1 MAAGMDWQKLLIVD
15 DDFIARE
22 VLNGTLSG
30 SYKTLLATQGE
41 EALALARQELP
52 DLILLDVMMPK
63 MDGYEVCARLKADS
77 ETRDIPVIF
86 VTALDRLRDEAKGF
100 ACGAVDY
107 IAKPIRPE
115 LVKTR
120 VRTHLELSRHRRHLE
135 ELVVERSAALHSS
148 QEDIKLKEQELKQ
161 LFETMGEIL
170 SSRDHYTSEHALRVA
185 AISVRLGR
193 YLGLG
198 EPEQKVLELGC
209 LVHDIGK
216 VAIPDDVLL
225 KPGRFDQQDRRIM
238 EFHPLVGAQLFS
250 KRLADARITAIILQH
265 HERLDGSGY
274 PHGLR
279 GEEIGE
285 LVRIVAVADVYEALI
300 ARRPYKRPML
310 REKALAILR
319 DEVRQG
325 KMEGRVVE
333 ALEVISA
340 DWDPLA
346 ITVDYAAAYV
356 EDIELFRQKAYFRE
370 PLSDYYNYRYL
381 LFLDEVK
388 LLPKLGDQ
396 YHLIKTDFVKLKE
409 FNQKVGY
416 AKVDQLLDS
425 IGVTLH
431 RAVQRVNA
439 ELGAAENLIM
449 LFRRGSDYLI
459 YAGCADCRLTMLLE
473 ELSGHLQAIKEE
485 WGLQTG
491 VINQRFGADHP
502 LSEALGVIF
511 V

>member
-1 MAAGMDWQKLLIVD
+1 MESGIDCQKLLIVD

-30 SYKTLLATQGE
+30 CYKTLMATEGE
-41 EALALARQELP
+41 EALVMAQRERP

-63 MDGYEVCARLKADS
+63 MDGYEVCTRLKADAA
-77 ETRDIPVIF
+77 TRDIPVIF

-120 VRTHLELSRHRRHLE
+120 VRTHLELAQHRQNLE
-135 ELVVERSAALHSS
+135 ALVVERSEALVAS
-148 QEDIKLKEQELKQ
+148 QQNIKLKEIELKR

-193 YLGLG
+193 HLGLS
-198 EPEQKVLELGC
+198 EEDLKILELGC

-250 KRLADARITAIILQH
+250 KRIADERITAIILQH

-274 PHGLR
+274 PYGLK
-279 GEEIGE
+279 GDEILD
-285 LVRIVAVADVYEALI
+285 LVRIVGVADVYEALI
-300 ARRPYKRPML
+300 ARRPYKRPMG
-310 REKALAILR
+310 REKALSILR
-319 DEVRQG
+319 EEVGAG
-325 KMEGRVVE
+325 KMEARVVE
-333 ALEVISA
+333 AMAIVSA
-340 DWDPLA
+340 DWDPLS
-346 ITVDYAAAYV
+346 ITVNYAAAYV

-388 LLPKLGDQ
+388 LLPKRGDR
-396 YHLIKTDFVKLKE
+396 YHLIKTDFVKLKD

-416 AKVDQLLDS
+416 AKVDEILDS

-431 RAVQRVNA
+431 RAVQGINA
-439 ELGAAENLIM
+439 ELGENESLIM

-459 YAGCADCRLTMLLE
+459 YAGCADCRLNSLLE
-473 ELSGHLQAIKEE
+473 ELGGHLQGIEAE

-491 VINQRFGADHP
+491 VINRQFPADFP
-502 LSEALGVIF
+502 LNEALGTVF
-511 V
+511 L